1 MGLVKYRTG
10 LPTNFNN
17 LFDDFVNDGFLGGR
31 SVNVPSANISEGNDR
46 FSIELQAPGFEKED
60 FELKLDKHMLTLS
73 ATQKEKEES
82 KDVKFTQR
90 EFKTSTFKRTFRLPE
105 NVDNDGISASYN
117 NGILSV
123 VIPKKEAEKTVKT
136 FTVS

>member
-10 LPTNFNN
+10 LPTNFNS

-46 FSIELQAPGFEKED
+46 FSIELQAPGFDKED
-60 FELKLDKHMLTLS
+60 FELKLDKQMLTLS